1 VLAQIP
7 QIPKPELMPKIERRA
22 ECIAD
27 PVERLRYLRRMTA
40 PERRLLPP
48 GRWRHA
54 AWLTLA
60 AMLVLA
66 PGPRPRSAAGTF
78 EPEAMEPSSNAPG
91 NLAES
96 AATQAPAAIQSE
108 TPAPR
113 EASIAIP
120 HVWRVEASRTSELYS
135 NGLRV
140 DLTFQ
145 VSNRPRTQYPIFG
158 IVSAIPA
165 PTGWG
170 SNASD
175 AGRGWKTGSTPVG
188 IVYHTT
194 ESLIAPFEEDQNRRL
209 KQLGRNLI
217 EVIRG
222 ERAYHYLI
230 DRFGRVFA
238 AVAESDAAN
247 HAGKSVWAD
256 AQGIYVNLN
265 DSFLGVAFEA
275 QTGAAEAVTPAQ
287 IVAAKALT
295 EMLRSRYGIA
305 AGNCVTHA
313 QVSVNPDNMR
323 IAPHTDWASDFP
335 FAALGLPDNYAVPL
349 ASMYAFGF
357 DYDATFLRVAG
368 RPWSGLDAGDRFI
381 EKQAAA
387 EGVSTA
393 RYRAMLRRRY
403 KDIASEIAKSGL
415 GASGLEKTGAGK
427 SELGKSALE
436 RTAIGEEAV
445 AEEIAK

>member
-1 VLAQIP
+1 MLAQIP
-7 QIPKPELMPKIERRA
+7 EIPKLERIPKIERRA
-22 ECIAD
+22 ACIAD

-66 PGPRPRSAAGTF
+66 PGPRTKSAAGTF
-78 EPEAMEPSSNAPG
+78 DREAT
-91 NLAES
+91 
-96 AATQAPAAIQSE
+96 ATQARAAIQSAAHSASP
-108 TPAPR
+108 TSR
-113 EASIAIP
+113 EAPTAIP
-120 HVWRVEASRTSELYS
+120 HVWRVEGSRISELYS

-145 VSNRPRTQYPIFG
+145 ISNRPRAQYPIFG
-158 IVSAIPA
+158 LAPAIPA
-165 PTGWG
+165 LTGRG
-170 SNASD
+170 SNASEG
-175 AGRGWKTGSTPVG
+175 GRGSSVTPTLTGWGLNASEMGSKTGSTPVG

-217 EVIRG
+217 DVIRG

-256 AQGIYVNLN
+256 AEGIYVNLN

-287 IVAAKALT
+287 IVSAKALT

-313 QVSVNPDNMR
+313 QVSVNPGNMR
-323 IAPHTDWASDFP
+323 IGSHTDWASDFP
-335 FAALGLPDNYAVPL
+335 FGALGLPDNYAVPL

-357 DYDATFLRVAG
+357 DYDSTFLRVAG
-368 RPWSGLDAGDRFI
+368 RPWSGLDIADQLI
-381 EKQAAA
+381 AKQAAA

-403 KDIASEIAKSGL
+403 KDIASEIAKSGI
-415 GASGLEKTGAGK
+415 AK
-427 SELGKSALE
+427 SELGKSGLGT
-436 RTAIGEEAV
+436 TAIGEEAV
-445 AEEIAK
+445 AEEVAK

>member
-1 VLAQIP
+1 LAQIP
-7 QIPKPELMPKIERRA
+7 EIPKPERMPKIERRA

-54 AWLTLA
+54 AWVTLA

-66 PGPRPRSAAGTF
+66 PGPRTKSAAGTF
-78 EPEAMEPSSNAPG
+78 E
-91 NLAES
+91 
-96 AATQAPAAIQSE
+96 
-108 TPAPR
+108 R
-113 EASIAIP
+113 EAIEATPYVFRNVSAKQTADQPTPQSPAETSATIP
-120 HVWRVEASRTSELYS
+120 HVWRVERSRTSELYS

-145 VSNRPRTQYPIFG
+145 ISNRPRAEYPIFSLVP
-158 IVSAIPA
+158 VSPVL
-165 PTGWG
+165 
-170 SNASD
+170 
-175 AGRGWKTGSTPVG
+175 AGRGWKSGSTPVG

-209 KQLGRNLI
+209 KQLGRNLLD
-217 EVIRG
+217 VIRG

-295 EMLRSRYGIA
+295 EMLRSRYAIA

-313 QVSVNPDNMR
+313 QVSVNPGNMR
-323 IAPHTDWASDFP
+323 IAPHTDWARDFP
-335 FAALGLPDNYAVPL
+335 FAALGLPDNYAVPP

-357 DYDATFLRVAG
+357 DYDSTFLRVAG
-368 RPWSGLDAGDRFI
+368 RPWGGLDVADRLI
-381 EKQAAA
+381 ARQAAA

-403 KDIASEIAKSGL
+403 KDIASGLGKSGL
-415 GASGLEKTGAGK
+415 GTTGLGTTGLGTIGISKT
-427 SELGKSALE
+427 
-436 RTAIGEEAV
+436 IGEEAV

>member
-1 VLAQIP
+1 
-7 QIPKPELMPKIERRA
+7 MPKIDRRA

-27 PVERLRYLRRMTA
+27 PIERLRYLRRVTA

-48 GRWRHA
+48 GRLRHA

-60 AMLVLA
+60 AMLVLV
-66 PGPRPRSAAGTF
+66 PGPRTKSAAGTF
-78 EPEAMEPSSNAPG
+78 AREAVEPSSDVFRNV
-91 NLAES
+91 S
-96 AATQAPAAIQSE
+96 AKQIADQS
-108 TPAPR
+108 TASQSPV
-113 EASIAIP
+113 EASGAIP
-120 HVWRVEASRTSELYS
+120 HVWRVERSRTSELYS

-145 VSNRPRTQYPIFG
+145 IANRPRAQYPIF
-158 IVSAIPA
+158 SLAPSIPA
-165 PTGWG
+165 LT
-170 SNASD
+170 
-175 AGRGWKTGSTPVG
+175 GRGWKTGSTPIG

-217 EVIRG
+217 DVIRE

-275 QTGAAEAVTPAQ
+275 QTGATEAVTPAQ
-287 IVAAKALT
+287 IGAAKALT

-305 AGNCVTHA
+305 AGNCITHA

-323 IAPHTDWASDFP
+323 IAAHTDWGSDFP
-335 FAALGLPDNYAVPL
+335 FAAVGLPDNYAVPL

-368 RPWSGLDAGDRFI
+368 RPWGGLDAGDRLI
-381 EKQAAA
+381 EKQAAV
-387 EGVSTA
+387 EGVSAA

-403 KDIASEIAKSGL
+403 KDISSGF
-415 GASGLEKTGAGK
+415 GTTGISSTGVGTAG
-427 SELGKSALE
+427 LGKSGPGTTG
-436 RTAIGEEAV
+436 RNSTAIKEEAV
-445 AEEIAK
+445 AEEVAK